1 MNQIEIIH
9 FSFQGL
15 ELQEPM
21 AAITNWMI
29 ASFCFYAFLKL
40 KNRNFEE
47 VNYWK
52 YFFITFSFS
61 TLFAGF
67 GHLFFQYLSIPG
79 KFPNWITGIVSGYF
93 ASNAMLVKMKNQA
106 NKKIIKIA
114 IVVKASAFLF
124 LALWKQNF
132 LFIAIDAIVTYI
144 VFCGVLGYIYFKQG
158 HDYMKYMVL
167 GVLVCLPSAFIF
179 LLKLNL
185 HKWLN
190 KDDLSHLLM
199 LGCTICFYFGAKNI
213 DLERNPKLS

>member
-1 MNQIEIIH
+1 MNQAEIIY

-15 ELQEPM
+15 NLQEPM

-61 TLFAGF
+61 TFFAGF
-67 GHLFFQYLSIPG
+67 GHLFFQYLAIPG
-79 KFPNWITGIVSGYF
+79 KFPNWITGILSGYF
-93 ASNAMLVKMKNQA
+93 ASLAMLVKMKNQS
-106 NKKIIKIA
+106 NKKVLKVGIIIKA
-114 IVVKASAFLF
+114 AVFLF

-132 LFIAIDAIVTYI
+132 LFIAIDAMITYI

-158 HDYMKYMVL
+158 HDYMKYMVY
-167 GVLVCLPSAFIF
+167 GVLICLPSAFFF
-179 LLKLNL
+179 LLKINP

-190 KDDLSHLLM
+190 KDDLSHLFM
-199 LGCTICFYFGAKNI
+199 LGCTIFFYLGAKNI
-213 DLERNPKLS
+213 DLERNSKLS

>member
-1 MNQIEIIH
+1 MSQKEIIH

-21 AAITNWMI
+21 SAATNWLI

-40 KNRNFEE
+40 KNRNSEE

-52 YFFITFSFS
+52 YFFIIFSFS
-61 TLFAGF
+61 TFFAGF
-67 GHLFFQYLSIPG
+67 GHLFFRYFAIPG
-79 KFPNWITGIVSGYF
+79 KFPNWITGVVSGYF
-93 ASNAMLVKMKNQA
+93 AGNAMLVKMENQEAKNFL
-106 NKKIIKIA
+106 KIGLI
-114 IVVKASAFLF
+114 VKASVFLF

-132 LFIAIDAIVTYI
+132 LFIAIDAIATYLF
-144 VFCGVLGYIYFKQG
+144 FCGVYGYIYFKKG

-179 LLKLNL
+179 LFKINI

-190 KDDLSHLLM
+190 KDDLSHLFM
-199 LGCTICFYFGAKNI
+199 LGCTICFYLGAKNI
-213 DLERNPKLS
+213 ELEEKVILS

>member
-1 MNQIEIIH
+1 MNQAEIIH

-52 YFFITFSFS
+52 YFFITFSCS
-61 TLFAGF
+61 TFFAGF
-67 GHLFFQYLSIPG
+67 GHLFFQYLAIPG
-79 KFPNWITGIVSGYF
+79 KFPNWITGIMSGYF
-93 ASNAMLVKMKNQA
+93 ASNAMLIKMNNQS
-106 NKKIIKIA
+106 NKKTFKIGII
-114 IVVKASAFLF
+114 VKASTFLL

-144 VFCGVLGYIYFKQG
+144 VFCGILGYIYFKQG
-158 HDYMKYMVL
+158 HNYMKYMVF

-179 LLKLNL
+179 LLKINP

-190 KDDLSHLLM
+190 KDDLSHLFM
-199 LGCTICFYFGAKNI
+199 LGCTFCFYLGAKNI
-213 DLERNPKLS
+213 DLETREALS